1 VLRACARGEGS
12 RGQIARRFRVGESTV
27 YDRLRL
33 ERAEDRRRP
42 EPHAGGRPRVIDGEG
57 EAVLKEL
64 VAADNDAT
72 LAEYAVAF
80 TARSGHEV
88 SVPMVCKALKRL
100 GLGRK
105 KDATGRRAGPGGC
118 RGGADSLSERAGR
131 RRSRRADLRRRERH
145 HDQDDPPLCPGAERR
160 AASGERA
167 RGAVPCGSWRRVTLL
182 GALGLDGVVAMM
194 SVEAATSTPVFLA
207 FLDHV
212 LVPEL
217 ARRPGATV
225 IMDNLAPHKAE
236 AVRERIEGAG
246 LKLRFLPR
254 YSPDLS
260 PIEPC
265 WSKIKALLRAGEA
278 RSVEALDR
286 ELPGI
291 PSAVSAQD
299 ARDWFRHCG
308 YATPD

>member
-1 VLRACARGEGS
+1 VQGAQAAAARAQKKTLRATEQDREDVAR
-12 RGQIARRFRVGESTV
+12 
-27 YDRLRL
+27 
-33 ERAEDRRRP
+33 ERTAYRS
-42 EPHAGGRPRVIDGEG
+42 
-57 EAVLKEL
+57 EL
-64 VAADNDAT
+64 AAADPAGLIFVDESGVT
-72 LAEYAVAF
+72 TKMTRHYA
-80 TARSGHEV
+80 
-88 SVPMVCKALKRL
+88 
-100 GLGRK
+100 
-105 KDATGRRAGPGGC
+105 RAP
-118 RGGADSLSERAGR
+118 
-131 RRSRRADLRRRERH
+131 
-145 HDQDDPPLCPGAERR
+145 
-160 AASGERA
+160 SGERA

-212 LVPEL
+212 PVPEL

-225 IMDNLAPHKAE
+225 VMDNLAPHKAE

-265 WSKIKALLRAGEA
+265 WSKVKTLLRAREA

-291 PSAVSAQD
+291 LGAVSAQD
-299 ARDWFRHCG
+299 ARSWFRHCG
-308 YATPD
+308 YATPN